1 MIYDADEEVYQVPEE
16 VFPRPESS
24 EALTMDMS
32 DLKFSFET
40 DPFSFTVSRR
50 DTGEILFDT
59 SGSNLVFQT
68 QYLNL
73 KTSLPD
79 DPNLYGLGEHSDPL
93 RLNTTDY
100 TRTLWNRDSYGLPYG
115 GNLYGSHAIYV
126 DHRGEAGS
134 HGVFMLNSNGMDIKI
149 NKTEKGDQYLE
160 YNIIG
165 GVIDLYFLA
174 GPTPKEVAAQYAE
187 VVGLPAMMPY
197 WSFGVSAND
206 HNLLIYYL
214 YIDFTSSINAV
225 TDTGMF
231 STLRRS
237 YTTILLLESRSKRCG
252 QISIT

>member
-1 MIYDADEEVYQVPEE
+1 MDLIQGLMSITDSRLHVMIYDADEEVYQVPEE
-16 VFPRPESS
+16 VFPRPESN
-24 EALTMDMS
+24 EALTMDTS

-40 DPFSFTVSRR
+40 APFSFTVSRR
-50 DTGEILFDT
+50 DTGEVLFDT
-59 SGSNLVFQT
+59 SGSNLVFQS

-115 GNLYGSHAIYV
+115 SNLYGSHSVYV

-160 YNIIG
+160 YNIVG
-165 GVIDLYFLA
+165 GIVDLYFLA
-174 GPTPKEVAAQYAE
+174 GPTPKEVSAQYAE
-187 VVGLPAMMPY
+187 VVGLPAMTPY
-197 WSFGVSAND
+197 WGLGVSTMT
-206 HNLLIYYL
+206 LLQSLLVYL
-214 YIDFTSSINAV
+214 LPGY
-225 TDTGMF
+225 
-231 STLRRS
+231 
-237 YTTILLLESRSKRCG
+237 
-252 QISIT
+252 